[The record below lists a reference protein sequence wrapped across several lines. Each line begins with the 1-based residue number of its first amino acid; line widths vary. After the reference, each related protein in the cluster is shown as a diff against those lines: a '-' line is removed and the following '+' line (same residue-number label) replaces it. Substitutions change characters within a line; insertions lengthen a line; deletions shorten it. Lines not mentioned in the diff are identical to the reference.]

1 MSKPPLPPSV
11 QQTIDDPQ
19 SQELTSGEGGANTP
33 SNNELAIYQTAGTQE
48 GQKEDPE
55 FDDDQDPTNDQN
67 PVTKLKKRKTG
78 ALNADGVIEAIVVK
92 KKKKKLKVLE
102 QQPIRIVFN
111 VFNTQY
117 DIIKDTGKRDFNW
130 KLSLKDPW
138 ST

>member
-102 QQPIRIVFN
+102 
-111 VFNTQY
+111 
-117 DIIKDTGKRDFNW
+117 
-130 KLSLKDPW
+130 
-138 ST
+138 

>member
-1 MSKPPLPPSV
+1 MNFITFIRPLLNSAYKSNNNFDYILFMSKPPLPPSV

-102 QQPIRIVFN
+102 
-111 VFNTQY
+111 
-117 DIIKDTGKRDFNW
+117 
-130 KLSLKDPW
+130 
-138 ST
+138 